1 MKQAAL
7 DAWVQ
12 KQEGLPCVTR
22 RELEA
27 LQLKKLNQLLKR
39 EKERGGFYGN
49 LPFRLDSL
57 EELKELPFTTEE
69 DLRREGNR
77 MVLLSQSLIERVRT
91 ETTSGT
97 TGTAKRIYYSEA
109 DQNRTVS
116 FFAAGLSELVHKGE
130 KTMICM
136 PFSGARGLGELISE
150 AICQLGAIPVETG
163 IGRTYGELLDVLE
176 EEQPETFVGMPVPLL
191 SLLRLKPENS
201 LQRALIS
208 ADVCPKGIQK
218 EIEMRLG
225 SRLYPHYGSREMGL
239 AGAVTCPAF
248 QGMHLRE
255 NDILAEIVDKAG
267 NPLPAGNWGEL
278 VITTLQAE
286 AMPLIRYRT
295 GDYTRL
301 YAEPCPCGSILHR
314 LDRVSR
320 IEKEQSM
327 ADLDEQIFAASGVI
341 DYEVRATPKGFLV
354 EGYGRKNLD
363 TSVISNW
370 RGRPVEAH
378 WKLVR
383 REDKPCYS
391 GKRRVL

>member
-1 MKQAAL
+1 MKQTAL
-7 DAWVQ
+7 DAWIRY
-12 KQEGLPCVTR
+12 QEGMSCVTR
-22 RELEA
+22 QGLETV
-27 LQLKKLNQLLKR
+27 QLKKLNHLLQR
-39 EKERGGFYGN
+39 EKERGGFYRN
-49 LPFRLDSL
+49 LPSRLNSL

-69 DLRREGNR
+69 DLRREGNK

-91 ETTSGT
+91 ENTSGT
-97 TGTAKRIYYSEA
+97 TGTAKRIYYSKA

-136 PFSGARGLGELISE
+136 PFSQNRGLGELISQ
-150 AICQLGAIPVETG
+150 AICQLGAIPIEAGVG
-163 IGRTYGELLDVLE
+163 KTYGELMEVLE
-176 EEQPETFVGMPVPLL
+176 KEEPETFVGMPIPLF

-208 ADVCPKGIQK
+208 ADVCPRSVQK
-218 EIEMRLG
+218 EIEIRLKTQ
-225 SRLYPHYGSREMGL
+225 LYPHYGSREMGL

-255 NDILAEIVDKAG
+255 NDILAEIVDEKG
-267 NPLPAGNWGEL
+267 NSLPRGRFGEL

-301 YAEPCPCGSILHR
+301 YEKTCSCGSILHR
-314 LDRVSR
+314 LDQVRR
-320 IEKEQSM
+320 IEQEQSL
-327 ADLDEQIFAASGVI
+327 AELDEQLFQTPEVI
-341 DYEVRATPKGFLV
+341 DYQVMRTRKGFLV
-354 EGYGRKNLD
+354 EGYVTEQLD
-363 TSVISNW
+363 TPGISSW
-370 RGRPVEAH
+370 RGCPIEYR

-383 REDKPCYS
+383 WEDKPCYL
-391 GKRRVL
+391 GKRRIL